1 MERSRVGTEGNGWE
15 GGTMYAHAEQVKV
28 VQTESEAIRA
38 QHTFVRLL
46 LTVACALLA
55 SCASALAQEARRGL
69 DAIEHIV
76 VIYAENRSFDHLYGL
91 FPGANGI
98 ANATLAQYTQ
108 VDRDGRLLP
117 RLPAVWRGKEPS
129 LFPTDL
135 PNRPFRIDAP
145 PINLP
150 LSVAT
155 HDPVH
160 RFYQNVEQIN
170 GGRNDR
176 FVAASNAGGLVMGY
190 YDGSALPLWQWA
202 KDYVLADNFFMGAFG
217 GSYLNHFWLI
227 CACTPE
233 DRHARPGL
241 RAQLD
246 ERGWL
251 KTRPGSPASV
261 LDGPPELLDGAVTPD
276 GFSVNTTQPPW
287 QPSRVPPAPDG
298 DPRGTDPTRHTLA
311 PQTQKT
317 IGDTLSAKGVTWA
330 WYAGAWNLAL
340 QDGMQPPERRRR
352 VIETI
357 ANGAPWFAP
366 HHQPF
371 NYFARFAPGTA
382 DRERHLKDYT
392 DLLVAIQQGTLPQ
405 IAFYKPQGTLNQHPG
420 YTDVLSGDLH
430 IAELVSLIKAS
441 PLWSSTA
448 IIITYDENGGFWD
461 HVSPPAGDRW
471 GPGTRVPTLIV
482 SPPHQAR
489 LRGSLALRHHV
500 H

>member
-1 MERSRVGTEGNGWE
+1 VPD
-15 GGTMYAHAEQVKV
+15 
-28 VQTESEAIRA
+28 RA
-38 QHTFVRLL
+38 ARLAGVL
-46 LTVACALLA
+46 IVLAVLFA
-55 SCASALAQEARRGL
+55 SCATPPPRGPRGL
-69 DAIEHIV
+69 DAVQHIV

-98 ANATLAQYTQ
+98 ANATPAQYTQ
-108 VDRDGRLLP
+108 VDRDGTPLP
-117 RLPAVWRGKEPS
+117 HLPAVWRGKAPS
-129 LFPTDL
+129 PEFPTDL
-135 PNRPFRIDAP
+135 PNRPFRLDAT
-145 PINLP
+145 PIGLP
-150 LSVAT
+150 TSTPTRDL
-155 HDPVH
+155 VH

-176 FVAASNAGGLVMGY
+176 FVAASNAGALAMGY

-202 KDYVLADNFFMGAFG
+202 KDYVLADNFFTGAYG

-233 DRHARPGL
+233 DQRARPAL
-241 RAQLD
+241 RAQVD

-261 LDGPPELLDGAVTPD
+261 LDGPPDFLDGAVTPD

-287 QPSRVPPAPDG
+287 QPSRVPPARDG

-317 IGDTLSAKGVTWA
+317 IGDTLTAKGVTWA
-330 WYAGAWNLAL
+330 WYAGAWNVAL
-340 QDGMQPPERRRR
+340 QDGLQVPERPRR
-352 VIETI
+352 VIETT

-371 NYFARFAPGTA
+371 NYFARFAPGTP

-392 DLLVAIQQGTLPQ
+392 DLLAAIEQGTLPQ
-405 IAFYKPQGTLNQHPG
+405 VAFYKPQGTLNQHPG
-420 YTDVLSGDLH
+420 YTDVLSGDIHL
-430 IAELVSLIKAS
+430 AEVVSLIKAS

-461 HVSPPAGDRW
+461 HVPPPAGDRW
-471 GPGTRVPTLIV
+471 GPGTRIPTLII
-482 SPPHQAR
+482 SPHAR
-489 LRGSLALRHHV
+489 RGFVDHTPYDTTSIIKLITRRFGLEPLPGVRAGAGDLSAAFE
-500 H
+500 